1 MQELMMICLYSNYD
15 FEYLDV
21 MSPIG
26 KVTKFHRIASKKKD
40 KKFCFLEWLGIN
52 DVNVLSSNVFYFYF
66 ILHRKKNLC
75 LNLSRTVEF
84 TSVRLEMGP
93 ERLEAGMQ
101 PSKWQVRGI
110 AINLCICV

>member
-1 MQELMMICLYSNYD
+1 
-15 FEYLDV
+15 
-21 MSPIG
+21 MSMFFSTMFFFVSTSYY
-26 KVTKFHRIASKKKD
+26 K
-40 KKFCFLEWLGIN
+40 E
-52 DVNVLSSNVFYFYF
+52 
-66 ILHRKKNLC
+66 KNLC

-110 AINLCICV
+110 AINLRICV

>member
-1 MQELMMICLYSNYD
+1 MTLNTWTLCHQLEKLQNFTGL
-15 FEYLDV
+15 LL
-21 MSPIG
+21 
-26 KVTKFHRIASKKKD
+26 KSKTRNC
-40 KKFCFLEWLGIN
+40 CFLEWLGIN
-52 DVNVLSSNVFYFYF
+52 DVNVLSSNVFLFL
-66 ILHRKKNLC
+66 LHIKQKKNLC

>member
-1 MQELMMICLYSNYD
+1 
-15 FEYLDV
+15 
-21 MSPIG
+21 MSMFFS
-26 KVTKFHRIASKKKD
+26 TMF
-40 KKFCFLEWLGIN
+40 FLL
-52 DVNVLSSNVFYFYF
+52 L
-66 ILHRKKNLC
+66 LHIKQKKNLC